1 MSGGQPETTYK
12 PISDYGLIGD
22 THSCALI
29 SRDGSVDWACFP
41 RFDSRA
47 VFARLLDSEK
57 GGHFTVRTRKPFE
70 SSRRYLP
77 ATNILE
83 TTFRTPSG
91 VAVLTDFM
99 PVHGHSK
106 PAHPQEIFPYQQIA
120 RILICTSGSVDI
132 EVVCQPRF
140 DYGSIVPHAELL
152 EQSTGY
158 AHGGADAIA
167 FYSSIPL
174 EVMDHTFYCGGS
186 LQAGERAYFTAT
198 YTFPTGHDLGS
209 LSLDDPQPRLEET
222 QRFWVNWSEQFSYDG
237 PYKEDVLR
245 SALVLKAL
253 TYAPTGGLVAA
264 PTCSLP
270 ETEGGERNWD
280 YRFTW
285 IRDAAFALY
294 ALSIVGFREEARSF
308 KGWLERATVGRAEDL
323 QVMYGLA
330 GERRLTEEELDHL
343 PGYRDSRPVRIG
355 NAAHQQFQLD
365 IYGEVLDSA
374 HLYRRFVGELDLDYW
389 EFCQKVVQYAVEH
402 WREPDE
408 GIWETRGGRQ
418 HFVFSKV
425 MCWVALDR
433 AIKAVEAV
441 NFPGPVETWRK
452 VREEIRQD
460 IQGKGYDPEVGSFV
474 QSYGSKALD
483 ASTLMLPLVGFIK
496 ATDPR
501 MRSTIQRIEAELTS
515 PQGLVYRYKDLDDG
529 LQGSEGTFS
538 LCTFWLA
545 DNLLLLGEIDRAIV
559 LLERLQGYANDLGLF
574 SEQIDAETGEMLGNF
589 PQAFT
594 HMAVINTV
602 VQLRKALVRRNRAPQ
617 FKGV

>member
-1 MSGGQPETTYK
+1 MTGQQLTEAYR

-29 SRDGSVDWACFP
+29 SKEGSVDWACFP

-57 GGHFTVRTRKPFE
+57 GGHFTVRPRGEFE

-91 VAVLTDFM
+91 VIVLTDFM

-106 PAHPQEIFPYQQIA
+106 PAHPQEIFQYQQIA

-140 DYGSIVPHAELL
+140 DYGSIVPHAQMF
-152 EQSTGY
+152 EQNSGY

-167 FYSSIPL
+167 FHSSIPL
-174 EVMDHTFYCGGS
+174 EVVDHSFYCEGS

-222 QRFWVNWSEQFSYDG
+222 QRFWVKWSEQFSYDG

-245 SALVLKAL
+245 SALTLKAL

-270 ETEGGERNWD
+270 ETVGGERNWD

-285 IRDAAFALY
+285 IRDAVFALY
-294 ALSIVGFREEARSF
+294 ALNIVGFSGEAHSF
-308 KGWLERATVGRAEDL
+308 KGWLERATVGRAQDL

-330 GERRLTEEELDHL
+330 GERRLTEEDLDHL
-343 PGYRDSRPVRIG
+343 QGYRGSQPVRIG
-355 NAAHQQFQLD
+355 NAAHQQLQLD

-374 HLYRRFVGELDLDYW
+374 HLYRRFVGQLDPEYW
-389 EFCQKVVQYAVEH
+389 EFCQEVVQYAVEH

-408 GIWETRGGRQ
+408 GIWETRGGRR

-441 NFPGPVETWRK
+441 DFPGPVEMWRK

-460 IQGKGYDPEVGSFV
+460 ILEKGYSPDMGAFV

-483 ASTLMLPLVGFIK
+483 ASVLMLPLVGFIK
-496 ATDPR
+496 ATDPH
-501 MRSTIQRIEAELTS
+501 MRSTIEMIAAELTS
-515 PQGLVYRYKDLDDG
+515 PQGLVYRYKAFDDG

-545 DNLLLLGEIDRAIV
+545 DNFILLGEIDRASD
-559 LLERLQGYANDLGLF
+559 LLERLRGYANELGLF

-594 HMAVINTV
+594 HMALINTV
-602 VQLRKALVRRNRAPQ
+602 VQLHKALSRQSGSPQ
-617 FKGV
+617 KTV